1 VKDGKTPVEI
11 RERKKVICKRLLE
24 IREYI
29 EVGDTKSQGAKDVVV
44 DIEAKS
50 VIKPTSL
57 VYMKSVLDVLE
68 PELPVRR
75 IRKIRS
81 FPGTPQLITS

>member
-1 VKDGKTPVEI
+1 M
-11 RERKKVICKRLLE
+11 ICKRLLE

-29 EVGDTKSQGAKDVVV
+29 EVGQAKSQGATDVVV
-44 DIEAKS
+44 DVEAKS
-50 VIKPTSL
+50 VIKPSSL

-68 PELPVRR
+68 PALPVRR

-81 FPGTPQLITS
+81 FPCISQLITS